1 VIKNVYFSQKTQVD
15 LIKKKISVHID
26 QSSSL

>member
-1 VIKNVYFSQKTQVD
+1 VYFSQKTQVD